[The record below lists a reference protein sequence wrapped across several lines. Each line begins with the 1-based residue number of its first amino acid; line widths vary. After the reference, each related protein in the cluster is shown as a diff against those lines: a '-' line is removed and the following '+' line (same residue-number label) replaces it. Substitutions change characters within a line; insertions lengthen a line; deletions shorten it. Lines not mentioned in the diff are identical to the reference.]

1 MLFSLKNCLTS
12 RHALL
17 YKLNDF
23 FKFWLSCELDVS
35 IERAEDPCELDDEG
49 LECAVDDPCEE
60 LDEEDI
66 DFGEYDPC
74 EHDKGWD
81 CTDDEP
87 CKLDESLD
95 CTNNDVEEQG
105 TKIGDFEVVR
115 TEIGAIDN
123 PCEFE
128 EGLNCADDPCEFE
141 EGLNCADDLAGGFF
155 ELVIVDFSVFAE
167 FLTCFW

>member
-128 EGLNCADDPCEFE
+128 EGLNCADD
-141 EGLNCADDLAGGFF
+141 LAGGFF